1 MAKILIVEDDQVLA
15 NNIKQWLISENH
27 AVEIINNG
35 EETLE
40 HLRFY
45 QYDAIVLDLMLPG
58 KGGLEICKEYR
69 AAGGVLPIIMLTG
82 KTKIED
88 KEVGLDAGAD
98 DYLTKPFHPRELSAR
113 LRAILRRTPQV
124 RENVLTCAYVSLD
137 VARRSVQ
144 RDGEE
149 IHLLPKEYAVLEF
162 LLRHQ
167 DQVFSPE
174 ALLDRIWPSS
184 SDVSPDSVRT
194 YIARLRSKI
203 DAPGKASIIQNVH
216 GVGYKMTAGS

>member
-45 QYDAIVLDLMLPG
+45 QYDAIVLDLMMPG